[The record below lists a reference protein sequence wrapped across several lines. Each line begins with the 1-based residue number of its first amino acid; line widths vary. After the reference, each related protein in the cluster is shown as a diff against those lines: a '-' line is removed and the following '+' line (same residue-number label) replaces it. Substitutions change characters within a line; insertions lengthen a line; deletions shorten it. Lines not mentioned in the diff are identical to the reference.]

1 MVSVSKNE
9 KFFKKLSF
17 IKEKMSNYSMIHYS
31 GGELTTFGHDEFNV
45 TLTGGSEENS
55 LGKIGNWSMTVSA
68 KYFQINIS
76 NISFT
81 FFNAEDF

>member
-1 MVSVSKNE
+1 MN
-9 KFFKKLSF
+9 FFFL
-17 IKEKMSNYSMIHYS
+17 IIVYQGKMSNFYYSMTNYS

-55 LGKIGNWSMTVSA
+55 LGKIGNWSMTVST
-68 KYFQINIS
+68 KYMNIINIS
-76 NISFT
+76 NNILFT

>member
-1 MVSVSKNE
+1 
-9 KFFKKLSF
+9 
-17 IKEKMSNYSMIHYS
+17 MSNYSMIHYS

>member
-1 MVSVSKNE
+1 MN
-9 KFFKKLSF
+9 FFFL
-17 IKEKMSNYSMIHYS
+17 IIVYQGKMSNFYHSMTNYS

-55 LGKIGNWSMTVSA
+55 LGKIGNWSMTVST
-68 KYFQINIS
+68 KYMNIINIS
-76 NISFT
+76 NNILFT

>member
-1 MVSVSKNE
+1 
-9 KFFKKLSF
+9 
-17 IKEKMSNYSMIHYS
+17 MSNYSMFHYS

-55 LGKIGNWSMTVSA
+55 LGKIGNWSMTVST
-68 KYFQINIS
+68 KHMNIINI
-76 NISFT
+76 NNTLFT

>member
-1 MVSVSKNE
+1 
-9 KFFKKLSF
+9 
-17 IKEKMSNYSMIHYS
+17 MSNFYYSMTNYS

-55 LGKIGNWSMTVSA
+55 LGKIGNWSMTVST
-68 KYFQINIS
+68 KYMNIINIS
-76 NISFT
+76 NNILFT